1 MSMKRGF
8 QLGFFVIL
16 GLVADLNGGPPAFG
30 GGYAVPPQTAKAA
43 SLANAV
49 TAGVDDP
56 SAVYANP
63 AALSVI
69 DGNQAMGGVT
79 YINTLS
85 SVGNGGRT
93 SSNQHEHDL
102 IPTLFANY
110 HIPKTDLT
118 LGLGAYAP
126 FGLATTY
133 DRDAFTRFAAI
144 RSKLTTMFITP
155 SIAWKPS
162 PYFSIGGGVSF
173 VRSYAYL
180 SRAVF
185 LGVGEGTLRITDKDD
200 AYGYNF
206 GILVRPHDAVKLG
219 LTYRSRVDLK
229 FDTADTKFQDAPI
242 AGGAVSRVRATGIH
256 IPLPP
261 VVSAGV
267 HWQINDAWGV
277 ELVYDFTRWSEFERL
292 KANFETPLPALG
304 GFVPISGFT
313 IPENWKDTSTIR
325 FGASFKATQNL
336 SLRGG
341 FALDQTPIPDST
353 SSPSIPG
360 ADFLTVTG
368 GIGYNWGNLGVD
380 VGYMAVFY
388 KTRNVTNNVLETGG
402 SPGALPAPGL
412 SGRDKYETFQNLV
425 SMHLRYRF

>member
-1 MSMKRGF
+1 MGAKRGF
-8 QLGFFVIL
+8 QLGFFVVL
-16 GLVADLNGGPPAFG
+16 WLVADLNGRPAFG

-56 SAVYANP
+56 SAVYSNP

-69 DGNQAMGGVT
+69 DGNQVMGGVT

-85 SVGNGGRT
+85 SVSNGGRT

-133 DRDAFTRFAAI
+133 GSNSITRFAAI

-173 VRSYAYL
+173 VRSDAYL
-180 SRAVF
+180 SRAVNF
-185 LGVGEGTLRITDKDD
+185 GQFGEGRLRIADTDN
-200 AYGYNF
+200 AYAYNL
-206 GILVRPHDAVKLG
+206 GILVKPHDAVKLG
-219 LTYRSRVDLK
+219 LTYRSRVDLN
-229 FDTADTKFQDAPI
+229 FDTADTKFQDAAI

-267 HWQINDAWGV
+267 NWQISDAWGV
-277 ELVYDFTRWSEFERL
+277 ELVYDFTRWSEFARL
-292 KANFETPLPALG
+292 KASFETPLPALG
-304 GFVPISGFT
+304 GAVPISGFT
-313 IPENWKDTSTIR
+313 VPENWKDTSTIR
-325 FGASFKATQNL
+325 FGASYKVTPNL

-353 SSPSIPG
+353 LSPSIPG

-388 KTRNVTNNVLETGG
+388 KTRKVTNNVLEAGG
-402 SPGALPAPGL
+402 TAPSLP
-412 SGRDKYETFQNLV
+412 GRDKYETFQNLV
-425 SMHLRYRF
+425 SIHLRYRF

>member
-1 MSMKRGF
+1 MSTKRRF
-8 QLGFFVIL
+8 KLGIFVVL
-16 GLVADLNGGPPAFG
+16 WLVAGFGRSAFA

-56 SAVYANP
+56 SAVYSNP
-63 AALSVI
+63 AALSAI
-69 DGNQAMGGVT
+69 DGNQAMGGAT

-85 SVGNGGRT
+85 SVHIAGRT
-93 SSNQHEHDL
+93 SSNRHEHDV

-133 DRDAFTRFAAI
+133 DSNSFTRFAAI

-173 VRSYAYL
+173 VRSSAYL
-180 SRAVF
+180 SRAVNF
-185 LGVGEGTLRITDKDD
+185 GQFGEGRLRIADTDN
-200 AYGYNF
+200 AYGYNL
-206 GILVRPHDAVKLG
+206 GILVKPHDAVKLG

-229 FDTADTKFQDAPI
+229 FDTADTKFSDTPL
-242 AGGAVSRVRATGIH
+242 AGGTVTRVRATGIH
-256 IPLPP
+256 VPLPP
-261 VVSAGV
+261 VVSAGI

-277 ELVYDFTRWSEFERL
+277 ELVYDFTRWSEFDHL
-292 KANFETPLPALG
+292 KANFETPLPAVG
-304 GFVPISGFT
+304 GGAPISGFT
-313 IPENWKDTSTIR
+313 IPQNWKDTSTIR
-325 FGASFKATQNL
+325 FGASYKLTQNL

-341 FALDQTPIPDST
+341 LALDQTPIPEST
-353 SSPSIPG
+353 LGPAIPG

-368 GIGYNWGNLGVD
+368 GLGYNWGNLGVD

-388 KTRNVTNNVLETGG
+388 KTRKVTNNVLETGG
-402 SPGALPAPGL
+402 SPGAVPFSGV

-425 SMHLRYRF
+425 SLHMRYRF